1 MLRSPSWPCAVLLV
15 GGALLLIVGALAL
28 YGRVT
33 VLDER
38 AFADR
43 ATAALAQDEVQDEIV
58 ARITDAEI
66 NAVPALAPMRPT
78 VEQAAANVV
87 ADAHFTARFN
97 AGAQAMHQELFSGG
111 SVQLTLPDTGAELR
125 AAIPA
130 DSPAH

>member
-1 MLRSPSWPCAVLLV
+1 MVRSPSKPCAVLLV
-15 GGALLLIVGALAL
+15 AGVLLLALGGLAL

-58 ARITDAEI
+58 ARITDGEI

-78 VEQAAANVV
+78 VEQAAADVV
-87 ADAHFTARFN
+87 ADSHFPARFN
-97 AGAQAMHQELFSGG
+97 AGAQAMHQELFS
-111 SVQLTLPDTGAELR
+111 
-125 AAIPA
+125 
-130 DSPAH
+130 